1 MELDPTSL
9 HTKFLD
15 CEKLNILSSRYSTDR
30 EDKEE
35 TRSFA

>member
-1 MELDPTSL
+1 MELDETWL

-15 CEKLNILSSRYSTDR
+15 CEKLNISSRYSTDR